1 MRRRIVQYTA
11 TTVTCMHEFILHSRS
26 SICRYQYVTVDE
38 LNKLRLTRD
47 IVCEGLERDPS
58 GQLISVAV
66 SARSLLLADRGVTRL
81 MVGPPSLLE
90 SLNGYSGIDVT
101 SVWVSMQ
108 SKEQFVKQAAT
119 MVARGEGNAGT
130 GAELVPHCTCLV
142 YYRSDNVTYCIPH
155 LMI

>member
-1 MRRRIVQYTA
+1 
-11 TTVTCMHEFILHSRS
+11 
-26 SICRYQYVTVDE
+26 
-38 LNKLRLTRD
+38 
-47 IVCEGLERDPS
+47 
-58 GQLISVAV
+58 
-66 SARSLLLADRGVTRL
+66 

-101 SVWVSMQ
+101 AVWVSMQ
-108 SKEQFVKQAAT
+108 SKEQFVKQAVT

-142 YYRSDNVTYCIPH
+142 YYRSDYVTYCIPH

>member
-1 MRRRIVQYTA
+1 MQKSGVIA
-11 TTVTCMHEFILHSRS
+11 
-26 SICRYQYVTVDE
+26 SICDHRYCRYQYVTVDE
-38 LNKLRLTRD
+38 LNKLRLTQD

-90 SLNGYSGIDVT
+90 SLNGYSGIDAT
-101 SVWVSMQ
+101 AVWVSMQ
-108 SKEQFVKQAAT
+108 SKEQFVRQAAA

-130 GAELVPHCTCLV
+130 TAELVRRCTVLV
-142 YYRSDNVTYCIPH
+142 IA
-155 LMI
+155 

>member
-1 MRRRIVQYTA
+1 MRCRIVQYAT
-11 TTVTCMHEFILHSRS
+11 TTVTCMQKSGVIA
-26 SICRYQYVTVDE
+26 SICDHRYCRYQYVTVDE
-38 LNKLRLTRD
+38 LNKLRLTQD

-90 SLNGYSGIDVT
+90 SLNGYSGIDAT
-101 SVWVSMQ
+101 AVWVSMQ
-108 SKEQFVKQAAT
+108 SKEQFVRQAAA

-130 GAELVPHCTCLV
+130 TAELVRRCTVLV
-142 YYRSDNVTYCIPH
+142 IA
-155 LMI
+155 